1 LSRLLEGLTQ
11 REAATDP
18 RDADPRLRGR
28 TYAIPFDT
36 VWQAALSIGGGGI
49 RGWSI
54 VRTNDQHGV
63 LELLVQPGIGPHSK
77 HVDVRVDIGL
87 DANAQTRVDMQAV
100 SRTERGDMGRS
111 KRLLHRFFTQL
122 DARLEAGSDTILD
135 PGALDAWVTAHS
147 TTEPETP

>member
-1 LSRLLEGLTQ
+1 MSAFLDGLSVK
-11 REAATDP
+11 EAKTEP
-18 RDADPRLRGR
+18 GHEDPRLRGR

-87 DANAQTRVDMQAV
+87 DQNAQTRVDMRAV
-100 SRTERGDMGRS
+100 SRTGRGDMGRT
-111 KRLLHRFFTQL
+111 KRLAHRFFTHL
-122 DARLEAGSDTILD
+122 DQRLEAGPATILD
-135 PGALDAWVTAHS
+135 PAELDAWTAVHS
-147 TTEPETP
+147 TPSSDGS